1 MGDNDFPAVGFLQQ
15 YVSGMNDFS
24 QAGTDDIPSFRLQD
38 QYAQESGGPLV
49 SQQLISSTPSFEINE
64 RPSIDPNIY
73 LPGLTKRI
81 NYAKRQLGRPD
92 SWTEDQVRQYSKIK
106 GV

>member
-1 MGDNDFPAVGFLQQ
+1 MGDNDFPAVGFLRE
-15 YVSGMNDFS
+15 YLKGKEYYR
-24 QAGTDDIPSFRLQD
+24 QAGPNIPSFSLQD

-49 SQQLISSTPSFEINE
+49 GQQLISSTPSFEINE
-64 RPSIDPNIY
+64 SPSIDPDIY

-81 NYAKRQLGRPD
+81 NYAKRQLGLPER
-92 SWTEDQVRQYSKIK
+92 WTEDQVRQYSKIK

>member
-1 MGDNDFPAVGFLQQ
+1 MVDNAVGFLRE
-15 YVSGMNDFS
+15 YLEGKNYYS
-24 QAGTDDIPSFRLQD
+24 QAGPKIPSFSLQN

-64 RPSIDPNIY
+64 RPSIDPDIY
-73 LPGLTKRI
+73 LPGLTRRI
-81 NYAKRQLGRPD
+81 NYAKGQLGLPER
-92 SWTEDQVRQYSKIK
+92 WTEDQVKQYTKIK

>member
-15 YVSGMNDFS
+15 YVRGMNDFS
-24 QAGTDDIPSFRLQD
+24 QEGTDIPSLRLQD
-38 QYAQESGGPLV
+38 QYAQESGGPLIG
-49 SQQLISSTPSFEINE
+49 QQLISSTPSFEIDE
-64 RPSIDPNIY
+64 KPSIDPDIY

>member
-15 YVSGMNDFS
+15 YVKGMEDYS
-24 QAGTDDIPSFRLQD
+24 QAGSDIPSLRLQD

-49 SQQLISSTPSFEINE
+49 GQQLISSTPSFEINE
-64 RPSIDPNIY
+64 KPSIDPDIY

-81 NYAKRQLGRPD
+81 NYAKGQLGLPER
-92 SWTEDQVRQYSKIK
+92 WTEDQVKQYTKIK

>member
-1 MGDNDFPAVGFLQQ
+1 MGDNDFPAVGFLRE
-15 YVSGMNDFS
+15 YVEGMEDYS
-24 QAGTDDIPSFRLQD
+24 QAGTDDIPFV
-38 QYAQESGGPLV
+38 G
-49 SQQLISSTPSFEINE
+49 QQLISSTPSFEINE
-64 RPSIDPNIY
+64 KPSIDPDIY